1 MKFPKSIIGLILA
14 CTFSVCIAAQTLPDG
29 FIFENANPLILQ
41 VQPDTNLIPK
51 QVADYGTYQ
60 ALGLVSYLL
69 NDQYVFTIVNAQPE
83 KGDLIFKKQKN
94 AAVTITADG
103 EKIVGIRVLEIS
115 SSKVGKTKYEGALVQ
130 ISREDFEKIV
140 AADKL
145 YVEFGKFTHL
155 ASAENLQAFHYLSDR
170 LEKAELPEGASTPHS
185 SAPSSVIHVKGYYR
199 KDGTYVK
206 PHTRRRPK
214 N

>member
-1 MKFPKSIIGLILA
+1 MRFPKGIFALLLA
-14 CTFSVCIAAQTLPDG
+14 CVFSLCISAQTLPDS
-29 FIFENANPLILQ
+29 FLFDNSDPLLYQ
-41 VQPDTNLIPK
+41 VQPKHELIPN
-51 QVADYGTYQ
+51 QVAGYGEYQ
-60 ALGLVSYLL
+60 AVGLMIHTVTDRFL
-69 NDQYVFTIVNAQPE
+69 FAIVNAQPE
-83 KGDLIFKKQKN
+83 KGDLIFKKQKD
-94 AAVTITADG
+94 APVTITADG
-103 EKIVGIRVLEIS
+103 EKIIGIRILETA
-115 SSKVGKTKYEGALVQ
+115 SKKVEKAKYEVALVQ
-130 ISREDFEKIV
+130 IGRDDFEKIV

-145 YVEFGKFTHL
+145 YVEFGKFTYL

-170 LEKAELPEGASTPHS
+170 LEKAELPENTSSTGS